1 MNHFRK
7 SMRQENSI
15 LKITNLNLLKSAKME
30 KNQNTIKIMTFSIH
44 SQIQRWKK
52 NKTTEEEEVIEETIS
67 EEEEMANIEVEEM
80 VNIEVEEVAIEVET
94 TITEV
99 DVETSRVI
107 IKPGL
112 DVMTCSKQGN
122 QNTQTLSKILMLHF
136 MKMQTEKR
144 CMTNLGS
151 STR

>member
-7 SMRQENSI
+7 SMHQENSI
-15 LKITNLNLLKSAKME
+15 LNITNLNLLKSAKME

-44 SQIQRWKK
+44 SQIQRLRK
-52 NKTTEEEEVIEETIS
+52 NKTTEEEETIEVTTI
-67 EEEEMANIEVEEM
+67 EAEEMM
-80 VNIEVEEVAIEVET
+80 NIEVEEVVIEGEMIITEVET

-107 IKPGL
+107 IKTGQ
-112 DVMTCSKQGN
+112 DVMTFSNQGN
-122 QNTQTLSKILMLHF
+122 QSTQTVSKILMLHF
-136 MKMQTEKR
+136 TKILTKKRWMK
-144 CMTNLGS
+144 NLVS

>member
-1 MNHFRK
+1 
-7 SMRQENSI
+7 MRQENSI
-15 LKITNLNLLKSAKME
+15 LNITNLNLLKSAKME

-44 SQIQRWKK
+44 SQIQRWRK

-67 EEEEMANIEVEEM
+67 EVEEMANIEVEE
-80 VNIEVEEVAIEVET
+80 VAIEGETIITEVET

-107 IKPGL
+107 IKPGK
-112 DVMTCSKQGN
+112 DVMTFSKQGN

-136 MKMQTEKR
+136 MKIQTEKR
-144 CMTNLGS
+144 WMTNLGS

>member
-15 LKITNLNLLKSAKME
+15 LNITNLNLLKSAKME

-44 SQIQRWKK
+44 SQIQRWRK

-67 EEEEMANIEVEEM
+67 EVEEMANIEVEE
-80 VNIEVEEVAIEVET
+80 VAIEGETIITEVET

-107 IKPGL
+107 IKPGK
-112 DVMTCSKQGN
+112 DVMTFSKQGN

-144 CMTNLGS
+144 
-151 STR
+151 

>member
-15 LKITNLNLLKSAKME
+15 LNITNLNLLKSAKME

-44 SQIQRWKK
+44 SQIQRWRK

-67 EEEEMANIEVEEM
+67 EVEEMANIEEEEM
-80 VNIEVEEVAIEVET
+80 VNIEVEEVAIEGETIITEVET

-107 IKPGL
+107 IKPGK
-112 DVMTCSKQGN
+112 DVMTFSKQGN

-144 CMTNLGS
+144 
-151 STR
+151 

>member
-15 LKITNLNLLKSAKME
+15 LNITNLNLLKSAKME

-44 SQIQRWKK
+44 SQIQRWRK

-67 EEEEMANIEVEEM
+67 EVDEMANIEVEE
-80 VNIEVEEVAIEVET
+80 VAIEGETIITEVET

-107 IKPGL
+107 IKPGK
-112 DVMTCSKQGN
+112 DVMTFSKQGN

-144 CMTNLGS
+144 
-151 STR
+151 

>member
-15 LKITNLNLLKSAKME
+15 LNITNLNLLKSAKME

-44 SQIQRWKK
+44 SQIQRWRK

-67 EEEEMANIEVEEM
+67 EVEEMANIEVEE
-80 VNIEVEEVAIEVET
+80 VAIEGETIITEVET

-107 IKPGL
+107 IKPGK
-112 DVMTCSKQGN
+112 DVMTFSKQGN

-136 MKMQTEKR
+136 MKIQTEKR
-144 CMTNLGS
+144 WMTNLGS

>member
-1 MNHFRK
+1 
-7 SMRQENSI
+7 MRQENSI
-15 LKITNLNLLKSAKME
+15 LNITNLNLLKSAKME

-44 SQIQRWKK
+44 SQIQRWRK

-67 EEEEMANIEVEEM
+67 EVEEMANIEVEE
-80 VNIEVEEVAIEVET
+80 VAIEGETIITEVET

-107 IKPGL
+107 IKPGK
-112 DVMTCSKQGN
+112 DVMTFSKQGN

-144 CMTNLGS
+144 
-151 STR
+151 

>member
-1 MNHFRK
+1 
-7 SMRQENSI
+7 MRQENSI
-15 LKITNLNLLKSAKME
+15 LNITNLNLLKSAKME

-44 SQIQRWKK
+44 SQIQRWRK

-67 EEEEMANIEVEEM
+67 EVEEMANIEVEE
-80 VNIEVEEVAIEVET
+80 VAIEGETIITEVET

-107 IKPGL
+107 IKPGK
-112 DVMTCSKQGN
+112 DVMTFSKQGN
-122 QNTQTLSKILMLHF
+122 QNTQALSRILMLHF
-136 MKMQTEKR
+136 MKIQTEKR
-144 CMTNLGS
+144 WKTNLGS